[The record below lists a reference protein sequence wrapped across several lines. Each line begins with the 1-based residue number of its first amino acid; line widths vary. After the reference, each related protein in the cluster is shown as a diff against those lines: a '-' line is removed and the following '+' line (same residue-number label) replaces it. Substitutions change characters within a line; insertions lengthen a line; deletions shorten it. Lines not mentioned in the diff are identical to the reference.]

1 MIFRVWI
8 RVWQSP
14 MGASPPETDNMQMSE
29 PSAVGLLAW
38 RARYKALA
46 ARMDAARAE
55 AQLVAWRVPEP
66 VRRAAVGAAGS
77 LGQIVE
83 IGAWSNSAQT
93 VSSFYRMLNDNAFV
107 QIPAHVRV
115 GMMTSSPAAG
125 VVGEG
130 KAVPVSQ
137 VVIGNIVLLPT
148 RVGSLIVC
156 TDSLLFDVSAPGQ
169 AMFNRELLS
178 RLGAAVDAAF
188 VAKISSGLT
197 PITSTAALADVRAAM
212 LAVASDAAERPY
224 FIASTDVGK
233 LAATLSDVKGGP
245 AFAAASSIGG
255 ELCNLPLLVSS
266 GLAAGTLYYVNA
278 AQIVANGEAPT
289 INVSSE
295 ADIQMDTAPGSASD
309 LPTAASLVSMFTTNS
324 TALRSTVLFA
334 CDKLRANAVSV
345 VTGITATTWAS

>member
-1 MIFRVWI
+1 
-8 RVWQSP
+8 
-14 MGASPPETDNMQMSE
+14 MQME
-29 PSAVGLLAW
+29 TTSAVATLAW
-38 RARYKALA
+38 RARYKAMA
-46 ARMDAARAE
+46 AKSDAATAE

-93 VSSFYRMLNDNAFV
+93 VSAFYRILNDNAFTR
-107 QIPAHVRV
+107 IPAHVRV
-115 GMMTSSPAAG
+115 GLLSSGPSGG

-130 KAVPVSQ
+130 KSIAVSQ
-137 VVIGNIVLLPT
+137 VVIGNIVLMPT

-156 TDSLLFDVSAPGQ
+156 TDTLLYDISGPGQ
-169 AMFNRELLS
+169 AMFNRELLT
-178 RLGAAVDAAF
+178 RIGAAVDAAF

-212 LAVASDAAERPY
+212 LAVASDALERPY

-245 AFAAASSIGG
+245 AFQAASPLGG
-255 ELCNLPLLVSS
+255 ELANTPFLISS
-266 GLAAGTLYYVNA
+266 GLASGTLCYVNA

-289 INVSSE
+289 IDASSE
-295 ADIQMDTAPGSASD
+295 SDIEMSTTPVGASD
-309 LPTAASLVSMFTTNS
+309 VPTAAQMVSMFQSNS

-334 CDKLRANAVSV
+334 CDKLRANAVSI
-345 VTGITATTWAS
+345 VTGITSTTWAAT